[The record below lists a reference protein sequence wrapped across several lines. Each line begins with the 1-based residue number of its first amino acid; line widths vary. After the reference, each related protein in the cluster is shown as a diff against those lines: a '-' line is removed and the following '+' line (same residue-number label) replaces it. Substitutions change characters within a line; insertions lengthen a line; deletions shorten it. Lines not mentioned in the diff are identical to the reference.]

1 MNPFVLTLI
10 LGIVAL
16 FQSTLA
22 PILAPFNAKPDLM
35 LVAVISWSLLRGA
48 REGTTWAFV
57 GGIWLDLFSSGPFG
71 LSALALMCVSLTVAV
86 SELTVFRSHIILP
99 VVAILAGTIMH
110 GAAYLLAL
118 QVLGYEVVWL
128 DVARRI
134 LLPTVFV
141 NVLLTPLLFP
151 VWNLLHRL
159 TGREEMTW

>member
-1 MNPFVLTLI
+1 
-10 LGIVAL
+10 
-16 FQSTLA
+16 
-22 PILAPFNAKPDLM
+22 
-35 LVAVISWSLLRGA
+35 
-48 REGTTWAFV
+48 
-57 GGIWLDLFSSGPFG
+57 
-71 LSALALMCVSLTVAV
+71 MCVSLTVAV